1 MLTLY
6 DFKCT
11 TCGNVEEEFIDS
23 KLRHDHYPCR
33 LAICTGASVRL
44 ISPVRSVLEGH
55 SGHFPDAA
63 EKWAKRH
70 EKAGRKP
77 SATDPRGW

>member
-6 DFKCT
+6 DFKCE
-11 TCGNVEEEFIDS
+11 TCGNVDEVLIQS
-23 KLRHDHYPCR
+23 IYRTASLPCKSCG
-33 LAICTGASVRL
+33 LPSVRL
-44 ISPVRSVLEGH
+44 ISPIRSILEGH

-70 EKAGRKP
+70 EKEGRKP
-77 SATDPRGW
+77 SETDPRGW

>member
-11 TCGNVEEEFIDS
+11 KCGKVAEHLIESSYRNEE
-23 KLRHDHYPCR
+23 HDCPYCN
-33 LAICTGASVRL
+33 GASVRL
-44 ISPVRSVLEGH
+44 ISPIRSILEGH

-63 EKWAKRH
+63 EKWAKSH
-70 EKAGRKP
+70 EKEGRKP
-77 SATDPRGW
+77 SETDPRGW